1 MLVMRE
7 TLAAVDALLERKWM
21 DPIAATH
28 LLLREEIGSHPRFIL
43 SCVVGDFDSVATNTS
58 YS

>member
-28 LLLREEIGSHPRFIL
+28 LLLREISSHPRFIL